1 MLEVKSVDIDLL
13 KSHPNN
19 ARTHSKKQLKMIA
32 SSISKFGFVSPVIA
46 TSDNVIIAGH
56 GRVEAAKI
64 AGITDVPVVHFAHN
78 DPDMIR
84 AYMLADNQL
93 AAKAGWDFDMLVEEL
108 QHLQRVEFEVED
120 LGFEVPELDLLFER
134 DSARKADPGP
144 EDEVPAA
151 SEGPAVSQI
160 GDVWLLGP
168 HRLVVGNSLEAST
181 FSTLMQTD
189 KAAMVLTDPPYNVP
203 IAGNVSGLG
212 KKVHGEF
219 AFASGEMTSPEFT
232 GFLKTFLE
240 HANRH
245 TNDGALSYVF
255 MDWRHI
261 AELLAAAAALEL
273 TQINLCVWNK
283 TNAGMGSFY
292 RSQHE
297 LCFIFKHGDAAH
309 RNNVELGKHGRSRSN
324 VWTYAGVNTF
334 RRDRDEELNA
344 HPTVKP
350 VAMIADAIRDA
361 SKIGD
366 IILDPFCG
374 SGTIIIA
381 CEMTGRR
388 ARAVE
393 YEPRYAD
400 GAINRYQTFTGKHAI
415 LEATGE
421 PFELVQERR
430 SLCETAL
437 PIPEGA

>member
-1 MLEVKSVDIDLL
+1 MLEVKLVEIDLL

-46 TSDNVIIAGH
+46 TLDNVIIAGH
-56 GRVEAAKI
+56 GRVEAARI
-64 AGITDVPVVHFAHN
+64 AGLTNVPVVHFAHN

-93 AAKAGWDFDMLVEEL
+93 AVKAGWDFDMLIDEL
-108 QHLQRVEFEVED
+108 HHMQSVEFDVED

-144 EDEVPAA
+144 EDKVPPA

-168 HRLVVGNSLEAST
+168 HRLVVGNSLEADAYSA
-181 FSTLMQTD
+181 LMLKD
-189 KAAMVLTDPPYNVP
+189 KAAMILTDPPYNVP
-203 IAGNVSGLG
+203 ITGNVSGLG
-212 KKVHGEF
+212 KKIHGDF
-219 AFASGEMTSPEFT
+219 AFASGEMTSGEFT
-232 GFLKTFLE
+232 GFLKTFLQHSIL
-240 HANRH
+240 HASN
-245 TNDGALSYVF
+245 GALSYVF
-255 MDWRHI
+255 MDWRHMT
-261 AELLAAAAALEL
+261 ELLAAATAVAL
-273 TQINLCVWNK
+273 TQLNLCVWNK

-297 LCFIFKHGDAAH
+297 LCFIFKQGDAAH

-334 RRDRDEELNA
+334 RKDRDEELNA

-361 SKIGD
+361 SKIG
-366 IILDPFCG
+366 
-374 SGTIIIA
+374 
-381 CEMTGRR
+381 
-388 ARAVE
+388 
-393 YEPRYAD
+393 
-400 GAINRYQTFTGKHAI
+400 
-415 LEATGE
+415 
-421 PFELVQERR
+421 
-430 SLCETAL
+430 
-437 PIPEGA
+437 